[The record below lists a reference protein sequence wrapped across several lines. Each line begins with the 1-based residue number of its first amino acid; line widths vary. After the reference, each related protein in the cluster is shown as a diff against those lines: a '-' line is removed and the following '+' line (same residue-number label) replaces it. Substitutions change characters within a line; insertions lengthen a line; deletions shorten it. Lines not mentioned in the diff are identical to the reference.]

1 MALIKQGD
9 KLKNDKGQIVEIV
22 EVFVNVKVRDEHGQV
37 FEWPLNYV
45 VKRCTLIDPP
55 GDGLTRKLIER
66 IKQLE
71 HKVST
76 LRGSQCQGDV

>member
-1 MALIKQGD
+1 MPLIKPGD

-22 EVFVNVKVRDEHGQV
+22 EVFVNVKVRDEEGQV

-55 GDGLTRKLIER
+55 GDGLTRRLIER

-71 HKVST
+71 H
-76 LRGSQCQGDV
+76 LRGSRCQKGE